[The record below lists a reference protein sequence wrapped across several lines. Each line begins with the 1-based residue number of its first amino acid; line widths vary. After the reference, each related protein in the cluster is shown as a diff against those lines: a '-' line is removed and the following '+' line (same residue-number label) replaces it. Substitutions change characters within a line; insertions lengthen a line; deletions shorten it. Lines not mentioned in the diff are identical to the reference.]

1 MLELWNFIEI
11 ASHLKEEFNCLFDG
25 TDVFNTKAENLVK
38 MVNEKS
44 PYDENDPEV
53 GWMYSF
59 PELGLNFWRSR
70 IFKEEDKLEDW
81 FIELSQEDQKEECRF
96 LYFET
101 VSIFLIKIF

>member
-53 GWMYSF
+53 G
-59 PELGLNFWRSR
+59 
-70 IFKEEDKLEDW
+70 
-81 FIELSQEDQKEECRF
+81 
-96 LYFET
+96 
-101 VSIFLIKIF
+101 